1 LEMLLPITDSQPVNR
16 LIRGRTMIIRRAAYA
31 RMGLLGNPSDGF
43 GGKTITVQI
52 RDFAA
57 TMRLWESPRLE
68 IKPHP
73 VHDPSTF
80 DSLEEL
86 RHTAQEDGYYGG
98 TRLLYAT
105 CKRFYEHC
113 ADSGIPLR
121 DANFTIDYD
130 TDIPRQ
136 VGLGGSSAIVV
147 CALRCLMEFY
157 GIGEEQIP
165 LPQQPQLALAVELDE
180 LGIRAGLQDRV
191 AQVYGGLVYMDF
203 DEDHMRKYGNGHYER
218 LSIDLLPSLYL
229 AYIPYS
235 TMTSGKA
242 HNPIH
247 FRYENGDADV
257 IAAMRQ
263 FAEFAEQGR
272 AAIERGDVSLLGELM
287 NCSSWRAVSVCRR
300 SSRALVARSPGCSPA
315 ARTCARSAR
324 PSNPAATAS
333 SWPPPPATIS
343 PPVTEGNPSAE
354 SHSAGR
360 NHSCRRCLVMQLQI
374 AIGGWPCCWGGSL
387 STWRVHQHS

>member
-1 LEMLLPITDSQPVNR
+1 
-16 LIRGRTMIIRRAAYA
+16 MIIRRAAYA

-52 RDFAA
+52 QDFAA

-86 RHTAQEDGYYGG
+86 HHTAQEDGYYGG

-105 CKRFYEHC
+105 CKRFYEYC
-113 ADSGIPLR
+113 ADSGIALR

-147 CALRCLMEFY
+147 AALGCLMEFH

-203 DEDHMRKYGNGHYER
+203 DEGHMR
-218 LSIDLLPSLYL
+218 DLLPDLYL
-229 AYIPYS
+229 AWIPYS
-235 TMTSGKA
+235 TATSGTA

-247 FRYENGDADV
+247 FRYENGEAEV

-263 FAEFAEQGR
+263 FAEFAELGR
-272 AAIERGDVSLLGELM
+272 GAIERGDVGELGELM
-287 NCSSWRAVSVCRR
+287 DRNFDLRRELYGDEVIGEQNLEMVELARGFGLPAKFTGSGGAVTGVLSSGAAVSDIREAFE
-300 SSRALVARSPGCSPA
+300 SRGYRFLVATPA
-315 ARTCARSAR
+315 
-324 PSNPAATAS
+324 SN
-333 SWPPPPATIS
+333 
-343 PPVTEGNPSAE
+343 G
-354 SHSAGR
+354 
-360 NHSCRRCLVMQLQI
+360 
-374 AIGGWPCCWGGSL
+374 
-387 STWRVHQHS
+387 

>member
-1 LEMLLPITDSQPVNR
+1 
-16 LIRGRTMIIRRAAYA
+16 MIIRRAAYA

-52 RDFAA
+52 QDFAA

-86 RHTAQEDGYYGG
+86 HHTAQEDGYYGG

-113 ADSGIPLR
+113 ADNDIELR
-121 DANFTIDYD
+121 EANFTIDYD

-147 CALRCLMEFY
+147 AALGCLMDFY
-157 GIGEEQIP
+157 GVGEEQIP

-218 LSIDLLPSLYL
+218 LDMDLLPSLYL
-229 AYIPYS
+229 AWIPYS

-247 FRYENGDADV
+247 FRYENGDAEV

-263 FAEFAEQGR
+263 FADFAEQGR
-272 AAIERGDVSLLGELM
+272 AAIERGDVGMLSELM
-287 NCSSWRAVSVCRR
+287 NRNFDLRR
-300 SSRALVARSPGCSPA
+300 ELYCDEVIGAQNLEMIELARGFGLPA
-315 ARTCARSAR
+315 KFTGSGGAITGVLTGGAD
-324 PSNPAATAS
+324 
-333 SWPPPPATIS
+333 
-343 PPVTEGNPSAE
+343 VG
-354 SHSAGR
+354 
-360 NHSCRRCLVMQLQI
+360 
-374 AIGGWPCCWGGSL
+374 AIGEAFEERGYRFLVVTPAGAD
-387 STWRVHQHS
+387 

>member
-1 LEMLLPITDSQPVNR
+1 
-16 LIRGRTMIIRRAAYA
+16 MIIRRAAYA
-31 RMGLLGNPSDGF
+31 RMGLVGNPSDGF

-218 LSIDLLPSLYL
+218 LNIDLLPSLYL

-287 NCSSWRAVSVCRR
+287 NRNFDLRR
-300 SSRALVARSPGCSPA
+300 ELYGDEVIGAQNLEMVELARGFGLPAKFTGSGGAITGVLTSGADVGAISEAFESRGYRFLVATPA
-315 ARTCARSAR
+315 
-324 PSNPAATAS
+324 
-333 SWPPPPATIS
+333 
-343 PPVTEGNPSAE
+343 GDD
-354 SHSAGR
+354 
-360 NHSCRRCLVMQLQI
+360 
-374 AIGGWPCCWGGSL
+374 
-387 STWRVHQHS
+387 

>member
-1 LEMLLPITDSQPVNR
+1 
-16 LIRGRTMIIRRAAYA
+16 MIIRRAAHA

-52 RDFAA
+52 QDFAA

-86 RHTAQEDGYYGG
+86 HRTANEDGYYGG

-113 ADSGIPLR
+113 TDNGIPLR

-147 CALRCLMEFY
+147 AALECLMEFH

-165 LPQQPQLALAVELDE
+165 LPLQPQLALAVELDE

-203 DEDHMRKYGNGHYER
+203 DEGHMREYGHGHYER
-218 LSIDLLPSLYL
+218 LNVDLLPDLYL

-235 TMTSGKA
+235 TTTSGKA

-247 FRYENGDADV
+247 FRYENGDAQV

-263 FAEFAEQGR
+263 FAEFAELGR
-272 AAIERGDVSLLGELM
+272 GALEGGEIDALGELM
-287 NCSSWRAVSVCRR
+287 DRNFDLRR
-300 SSRALVARSPGCSPA
+300 ELYGDEVIGAQNLEMVELARGFGLPAKFTGSGGAITGVLFEGADVATLRDAFEERGYRFLVATPA
-315 ARTCARSAR
+315 
-324 PSNPAATAS
+324 
-333 SWPPPPATIS
+333 
-343 PPVTEGNPSAE
+343 GDD
-354 SHSAGR
+354 
-360 NHSCRRCLVMQLQI
+360 
-374 AIGGWPCCWGGSL
+374 
-387 STWRVHQHS
+387 